1 MFIPIIKALPTQLEH
16 ARGLLDA
23 LTERLTHVPLHKAD
37 TVEADSF
44 EADMYKKVRTHTHTC
59 CVRPAALPHRDK

>member
-44 EADMYKKVRTHTHTC
+44 EADMYKKVRT
-59 CVRPAALPHRDK
+59 RAA